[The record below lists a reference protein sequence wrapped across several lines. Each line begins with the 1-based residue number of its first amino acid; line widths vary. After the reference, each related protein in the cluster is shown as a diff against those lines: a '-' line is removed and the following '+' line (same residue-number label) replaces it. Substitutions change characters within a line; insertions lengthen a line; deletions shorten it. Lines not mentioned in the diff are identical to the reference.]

1 MESIMIN
8 GILVGVCLGLT
19 FVAILCAA
27 FAGIA
32 LAIVV
37 GFKNSTHR
45 IEYVDPRNPFAE
57 DDSEEEEDF
66 KPFQTPPKGETPVEA
81 IKREKQQAKEEKLL
95 KEALIGDDEI

>member
-1 MESIMIN
+1 MIN
-8 GILVGVCLGLT
+8 GILVGICLGLT

-57 DDSEEEEDF
+57 DEGEEENF
-66 KPFQTPPKGETPVEA
+66 NPFQTPTKAETPVEA
-81 IKREKQQAKEEKLL
+81 IRREKQKAKEEKLL

>member
-1 MESIMIN
+1 MIN

-57 DDSEEEEDF
+57 EDEEEENF
-66 KPFQTPPKGETPVEA
+66 NPFQAPPKGETPVEA

-95 KEALIGDDEI
+95 KEALIGDED